1 MSKYQIIK
9 LRSGED
15 IITKIIGKSKD
26 KYTLDRPMQLKIQSY
41 LDPISEQRKDVMMMR
56 DWLQN
61 TNEINVDIPVDWVAT
76 ILTPDEETV
85 VSYDEAKNQE
95 DIMATQDE
103 IDEQNEEDFLES
115 QKIVVTVAIP
125 PMVFFQMLAQGL
137 IGKDGFM
144 SDFKGMG
151 DYTDWSPNI
160 DDYLDD
166 DEE

>member
-1 MSKYQIIK
+1 MSKYQILK

-15 IITKIIGKSKD
+15 IITKIVGKSKD
-26 KYTLDRPMQLKIQSY
+26 KYTLDRPMQLKVSSY
-41 LDPISEQRKDVMMMR
+41 IDPVSEQRKDVMLMR

-95 DIMATQDE
+95 DTMATQDE
-103 IDEQNEEDFLES
+103 IDEENIEDFIES
-115 QKIVVTVAIP
+115 QNILVTIAIP
-125 PMVFFQMLAQGL
+125 PMVFFQMITQGL
-137 IGKDGFM
+137 IGKDGL
-144 SDFKGMG
+144 KGMG
-151 DYTDWSPNI
+151 DYKDWSPNI